1 MGQTHSY
8 CTDGKES
15 NKANAFVAVEEVEE
29 MDTEAIFTFVENIS
43 KAANT
48 TNDAALVNTIIT
60 PCSSTMNTKEA
71 NHVNFWV
78 TSLKRTII
86 SDDAANTTTKVMFV
100 DTIPPCS
107 TTDTEDEAT
116 TEGDNTEEATEDGI
130 VSDMEFFEQQ
140 TVSVK
145 MAMASTPKKKSNK
158 VVNKNKKTYNKAT
171 TPGKTSKAPGKTPK
185 KSTRTK
191 KHKTPKKK
199 EKTYAQVAIAAS

>member
-1 MGQTHSY
+1 MGQSHSY

-15 NKANAFVAVEEVEE
+15 NKANAFITVEEVEE

-48 TNDAALVNTIIT
+48 ANDAALVNTIT

-71 NHVNFWV
+71 NHVNFWE
-78 TSLKRTII
+78 TSLKQTII
-86 SDDAANTTTKVMFV
+86 SDEAANTTTVMFV

-107 TTDTEDEAT
+107 TTDTDTEAT
-116 TEGDNTEEATEDGI
+116 TEGDNTEEAKEGI
-130 VSDMEFFEQQ
+130 MSDMEFFKQ

-158 VVNKNKKTYNKAT
+158 VVNKNKKTYSKAT
-171 TPGKTSKAPGKTPK
+171 TPRMTSKAPGKTPK

-199 EKTYAQVAIAAS
+199 EKTYAQVIVAS

>member
-15 NKANAFVAVEEVEE
+15 NKANAFIAVEEVEE

-48 TNDAALVNTIIT
+48 TNDEALVNTIT
-60 PCSSTMNTKEA
+60 PCSSTMNTKES
-71 NHVNFWV
+71 NHVNIWE
-78 TSLKRTII
+78 TSLKQTII
-86 SDDAANTTTKVMFV
+86 SDEAANTTTKVMFV

-116 TEGDNTEEATEDGI
+116 TEGDNTKEATEDGI
-130 VSDMEFFEQQ
+130 VSDMEFLKQ

-158 VVNKNKKTYNKAT
+158 VVNKNKKTYKAT
-171 TPGKTSKAPGKTPK
+171 TTPGTTSKAPGKTPK